1 MIHAT
6 TANEAIPFLL
16 LNPETPGGVGLTYNC
31 TDHNGNPA
39 GTITL
44 ERREAAGAVW
54 SYWPATSN
62 PSKTHCNGYREL
74 PAGRTLDDAIR
85 RMART
90 EAWNRAKTAAAIR
103 HMAA

>member
-44 ERREAAGAVW
+44 ERREAAGR
-54 SYWPATSN
+54 YPAHGPN
-62 PSKTHCNGYREL
+62 
-74 PAGRTLDDAIR
+74 
-85 RMART
+85 
-90 EAWNRAKTAAAIR
+90 
-103 HMAA
+103 